1 MFEFGFK
8 MFVGRICKI
17 RHISQ
22 TIYWIELIFYK
33 EIKDT
38 CKYIVI
44 TFYVKWSLGTYL
56 FKESKLLD
64 ESSQIYQTRLL
75 CTVWKISGE
84 TRGILLHF
92 KLE

>member
-1 MFEFGFK
+1 MSEFGFK
-8 MFVGRICKI
+8 MFVGHICKI

-22 TIYWIELIFYK
+22 TMYWIELIFYK

-44 TFYVKWSLGTYL
+44 KFRVKWSLGTYL
-56 FKESKLLD
+56 FRESKLLD

-75 CTVWKISGE
+75 CTV
-84 TRGILLHF
+84 
-92 KLE
+92 